1 MNTLETLTHLE
12 KFLKSRIAFNTAALS
27 NNKLS
32 IDDCR
37 RISEAEWPN
46 LKEVDLCNTSHI

>member
-1 MNTLETLTHLE
+1 M
-12 KFLKSRIAFNTAALS
+12 SINTAALS

-32 IDDCR
+32 IDECR

-46 LKEVDLCNTSHI
+46 LKEVDLCKTAHI

>member
-1 MNTLETLTHLE
+1 MNNYSMNTLETLTNLV
-12 KFLKSRIAFNTAALS
+12 KFHKSKDIVHTATLS

-37 RISEAEWPN
+37 RISEAEWLN
-46 LKEVDLCNTSHI
+46 LN